1 MKEFIKKID
10 LTKLSNLPIVKWQ
23 FKLVL
28 IFIALLTIIF
38 IIIQTQLVVE
48 DIIEKERNLIK
59 SYSKILESLE
69 NPNFEN
75 IEFSLLLNDQILPNI
90 SFPMIL
96 TDESNDPLFPF
107 HNNIRNIELDTTKSI
122 DEQRKYLKTE
132 IADMN
137 NTYEPIVI
145 KDHNGKVLSKI
156 YYNNSELVNALQ
168 LYPIIAVIGIIV
180 LISIGY
186 IIFNSVRRNEESKV
200 WVGMSKEAAHQLG
213 TPLSSLLAWM
223 EILRIHIDDPK
234 SISETLSE
242 MDNDVN
248 RMKTIANRFSKIGS
262 KPELE
267 NEHIYYVIDAAC
279 NYVEKRLPHL
289 GRKVEIIRDF
299 PKDKIVVNMNVDLFT
314 WVMENLIKNAA
325 ESIEEEN
332 GYIRVTMRVL
342 GDRVRLFVKDN
353 GKGMPN
359 KIKKQIFVPGFTT
372 KKRGWGLGLSLSKR
386 IVEDYHK
393 GKIWVEDSTPGR
405 GTTFGIEIPIISN
418 S

>member
-1 MKEFIKKID
+1 MKFLEKID
-10 LTKLSNLPIVKWQ
+10 FHKIAIMPAFRWQ
-23 FKLVL
+23 FKLAL
-28 IFIALLTIIF
+28 IFIALLTVIVIIF
-38 IIIQTQLVVE
+38 QTQIVVQ

-69 NPNFEN
+69 DPNFEN

-96 TDESNDPLFPF
+96 TDDKNEPLFPF
-107 HNNIRNIELDTTKSI
+107 ENNIRNIEIDSTKSLSVQREMLKKQII
-122 DEQRKYLKTE
+122 DMAQ
-132 IADMN
+132 
-137 NTYEPIVI
+137 TYDPIVI

-156 YYNNSELVNALQ
+156 YYNNSDLVTALQ
-168 LYPIIAVIGIIV
+168 LYPILAVIGVIV
-180 LISIGY
+180 LLTIGY
-186 IIFNSVRRNEESKV
+186 IIFSSVRRNEESKV

-223 EILRIHIDDPK
+223 EILRLNIDEPRA
-234 SISETLSE
+234 ISETLSE

-262 KPELE
+262 KPELD
-267 NEHIYYVIDAAC
+267 NEHIFYVIDSAC

-299 PKDKIVVNMNVDLFT
+299 PKEKVVVEMNVDLFT

-325 ESIEEEN
+325 ESIEEDN
-332 GYIRVTMRVL
+332 GRIRVSMRVT
-342 GDRVRLFVKDN
+342 GKKVIIFVKDN
-353 GKGMPN
+353 GKGMTN
-359 KIKKQIFVPGFTT
+359 SLKKQIFIPGFTT

-386 IVEDYHK
+386 IIEDYHK
-393 GKIWVEDSTPGR
+393 GRIWVEDTFPGK
-405 GTTFGIEIPIISN
+405 GTTFGIEIPVITSN
-418 S
+418 

>member
-1 MKEFIKKID
+1 MKLFEKID
-10 LTKLSNLPIVKWQ
+10 FHKIASLPLIRWQ
-23 FKLVL
+23 FKLAL
-28 IFIALLTIIF
+28 IFIALLTVIVIIF
-38 IIIQTQLVVE
+38 QTQIVVK

-69 NPNFEN
+69 DPNFEN

-96 TDESNDPLFPF
+96 TDDKDEPLFPF
-107 HNNIRNIELDTTKSI
+107 ESNIRNIEIDTNKSI
-122 DEQRKYLKTE
+122 PDQRSILKDEIVGMR
-132 IADMN
+132 

-145 KDHNGKVLSKI
+145 KDHNGKILSKI
-156 YYNNSELVNALQ
+156 YYNNSELVTALQ
-168 LYPIIAVIGIIV
+168 LYPILAVIGV
-180 LISIGY
+180 LVLLTIGY

-223 EILRIHIDDPK
+223 EILRLNIDEPRA
-234 SISETLSE
+234 ISETLSE

-267 NEHIYYVIDAAC
+267 NEHIFYVIDAAC

-299 PKDKIVVNMNVDLFT
+299 PKEKVVVEMNVDLFT

-325 ESIEEEN
+325 ESIDEEN
-332 GYIRVTMRVL
+332 GRIRVTMRVK
-342 GDRVRLFVKDN
+342 GNKVIIFVKDN
-353 GKGMPN
+353 GKGMTN
-359 KIKKQIFVPGFTT
+359 KIKKQIFIPGFTT
-372 KKRGWGLGLSLSKR
+372 KKRGWGLGLSLTKR
-386 IVEDYHK
+386 IIEDYHQ
-393 GKIWVEDSTPGR
+393 GRIWVEDTFPGK
-405 GTTFGIEIPIISN
+405 GTTFGIEIPVITSN
-418 S
+418 

>member
-1 MKEFIKKID
+1 MKFLEKID
-10 LTKLSNLPIVKWQ
+10 FHKIAIMPVIRWQ
-23 FKLVL
+23 FKLAL
-28 IFIALLTIIF
+28 IFIALLTVIVIIF
-38 IIIQTQLVVE
+38 QTQIVVQ
-48 DIIEKERNLIK
+48 DIIEKETNLIK

-69 NPNFEN
+69 DPNFEN

-96 TDESNDPLFPF
+96 TDDKNEPLFPF
-107 HNNIRNIELDTTKSI
+107 QNNIRNIEIDSTKSI
-122 DEQRKYLKTE
+122 PDQREFLKAK
-132 IADMN
+132 IVDMAM
-137 NTYEPIVI
+137 TYEPIVI
-145 KDHNGKVLSKI
+145 KDHNGKILSKI
-156 YYNNSELVNALQ
+156 FYNNSDLVTALQ
-168 LYPIIAVIGIIV
+168 LYPFLAVIGVIV
-180 LISIGY
+180 LLTIGY
-186 IIFNSVRRNEESKV
+186 IIFSSVRRNEESKV

-223 EILRIHIDDPK
+223 EILRLNIDEPRA
-234 SISETLSE
+234 ISETLSE

-267 NEHIYYVIDAAC
+267 NEHIFYVIDAAC

-299 PKDKIVVNMNVDLFT
+299 PKEKVVVEMNVDLFT

-332 GYIRVTMRVL
+332 GRIRVSMRVT
-342 GDRVRLFVKDN
+342 GKKVVIFVKDN
-353 GKGMPN
+353 GKGMTN

-386 IVEDYHK
+386 IIEDYHK
-393 GKIWVEDSTPGR
+393 GKIWVEDTFPGK
-405 GTTFGIEIPIISN
+405 GTTFGIEIPVITS

>member
-1 MKEFIKKID
+1 MKLLEKID
-10 LTKLSNLPIVKWQ
+10 FQRLITLPVIRWQ

-28 IFIALLTIIF
+28 IFIALLTIIV
-38 IIIQTQLVVE
+38 IIFQTQIVVN
-48 DIIEKERNLIK
+48 DIIEKETNLIK

-69 NPNFEN
+69 DPDFEN

-96 TDESNDPLFPF
+96 TDEDNEPLFPF
-107 HNNIRNIELDTTKSI
+107 VNNVRNIELDTNMSI
-122 DEQRKYLKTE
+122 PDQKAMLRDKIKEMEDSY
-132 IADMN
+132 D
-137 NTYEPIVI
+137 PIVI
-145 KDHNGKVLSKI
+145 RDHNGKILSKI
-156 YYNNSELVNALQ
+156 FYTNSDLVTALQ
-168 LYPIIAVIGIIV
+168 LYPVLAVVGVIV
-180 LISIGY
+180 MLTVGY
-186 IIFNSVRRNEESKV
+186 VIFSSVRRNEESKV

-223 EILRIHIDDPK
+223 EILRINIDDPRA
-234 SISETLSE
+234 ISETLSE

-267 NEHIYYVIDAAC
+267 NEHIFYVIDAAC

-299 PKDKIVVNMNVDLFT
+299 PKEKVVAKMNVDLFT

-325 ESIEEEN
+325 EAIEEED
-332 GYIRVTMRVL
+332 GRIRVSMQIT
-342 GDRVRLFVKDN
+342 GDNATIFVKDN
-353 GKGMPN
+353 GKGMTN
-359 KIKKQIFVPGFTT
+359 KLKKQIFVPGFTT
-372 KKRGWGLGLSLSKR
+372 KKRGWGLGLSLTKR
-386 IVEDYHK
+386 IIEDYHQGRIWIEDTFP
-393 GKIWVEDSTPGR
+393 GK

-418 S
+418 I

>member
-1 MKEFIKKID
+1 MKEFFKKID
-10 LTKLSNLPIVKWQ
+10 LSKFASLPVVKWQ

-96 TDESNDPLFPF
+96 TDESDEPLFPF
-107 HNNIRNIELDTTKSI
+107 QNNIRNIEVDTNKSI
-122 DEQRKYLKTE
+122 DAQRKFLKTE
-132 IADMN
+132 IVDMN

-168 LYPIIAVIGIIV
+168 LYPTIAVIGIIV

-213 TPLSSLLAWM
+213 TPLSS
-223 EILRIHIDDPK
+223 I
-234 SISETLSE
+234 
-242 MDNDVN
+242 
-248 RMKTIANRFSKIGS
+248 
-262 KPELE
+262 
-267 NEHIYYVIDAAC
+267 
-279 NYVEKRLPHL
+279 
-289 GRKVEIIRDF
+289 
-299 PKDKIVVNMNVDLFT
+299 
-314 WVMENLIKNAA
+314 
-325 ESIEEEN
+325 
-332 GYIRVTMRVL
+332 
-342 GDRVRLFVKDN
+342 
-353 GKGMPN
+353 
-359 KIKKQIFVPGFTT
+359 Q
-372 KKRGWGLGLSLSKR
+372 GW
-386 IVEDYHK
+386 
-393 GKIWVEDSTPGR
+393 
-405 GTTFGIEIPIISN
+405 IEI
-418 S
+418 

>member
-1 MKEFIKKID
+1 MKFLEKID
-10 LTKLSNLPIVKWQ
+10 FHKIAIMPVIRWQ
-23 FKLVL
+23 FKLAL
-28 IFIALLTIIF
+28 IFIALLTVIVIIF
-38 IIIQTQLVVE
+38 QTQIVVQ
-48 DIIEKERNLIK
+48 DIIEKETNLIK

-69 NPNFEN
+69 DPNFEN

-96 TDESNDPLFPF
+96 TDDKNEPLFPF
-107 HNNIRNIELDTTKSI
+107 QSNIRNIEIDSTKSLP
-122 DEQRKYLKTE
+122 DQREFLKAK
-132 IADMN
+132 IVDMAQ
-137 NTYEPIVI
+137 TYEPIVI
-145 KDHNGKVLSKI
+145 KDHNGKILSKI
-156 YYNNSELVNALQ
+156 YYNNSDLVTALQ
-168 LYPIIAVIGIIV
+168 LYPFLAVIGVIV
-180 LISIGY
+180 LLTIGY
-186 IIFNSVRRNEESKV
+186 IIFSSVRRNEESKV

-223 EILRIHIDDPK
+223 EILRLNIDEPRA
-234 SISETLSE
+234 ISETLSE

-267 NEHIYYVIDAAC
+267 NEHIFYVIDAAC

-299 PKDKIVVNMNVDLFT
+299 PKEKVVVEMNVDLFT

-325 ESIEEEN
+325 ESIEDEN
-332 GYIRVTMRVL
+332 GRIRVSMRVT
-342 GDRVRLFVKDN
+342 GKKVVIFVKDN
-353 GKGMPN
+353 GKGMTN

-386 IVEDYHK
+386 IIEDYHQ
-393 GKIWVEDSTPGR
+393 GKIWVEDTFPGK
-405 GTTFGIEIPIISN
+405 GTTFVIEIPVITS

>member
-1 MKEFIKKID
+1 MKFLEKID
-10 LTKLSNLPIVKWQ
+10 FHKIAIMPVIRWQ
-23 FKLVL
+23 FKLAL
-28 IFIALLTIIF
+28 IFIALFTVIVIIF
-38 IIIQTQLVVE
+38 QTQIVVQ
-48 DIIEKERNLIK
+48 DIIEKETNLIK

-69 NPNFEN
+69 DPNFEN

-96 TDESNDPLFPF
+96 TDDKDEPLFPF
-107 HNNIRNIELDTTKSI
+107 QNNIRNIKIDTTKSI
-122 DEQRKYLKTE
+122 SVQRELLKDK
-132 IADMN
+132 IVDMAK
-137 NTYEPIVI
+137 TYEPIVI

-156 YYNNSELVNALQ
+156 YYNNSELVTALQ
-168 LYPIIAVIGIIV
+168 LYPFLAVIGVIV
-180 LISIGY
+180 LLTIGY
-186 IIFNSVRRNEESKV
+186 IIFSSVRRNEESKV

-223 EILRIHIDDPK
+223 EILRLNIDDPRA
-234 SISETLSE
+234 ISETLSE

-267 NEHIYYVIDAAC
+267 NEHIFYVIDAAC
-279 NYVEKRLPHL
+279 TYVEKRLPHL

-299 PKDKIVVNMNVDLFT
+299 PKEKVVVEMNVDLFT

-325 ESIEEEN
+325 ESIEDEN
-332 GYIRVTMRVL
+332 GRIRVSMTVT
-342 GDRVRLFVKDN
+342 GKKVVIFVKDN
-353 GKGMPN
+353 GKGMTN

-393 GKIWVEDSTPGR
+393 GRIWVEDSFPGR
-405 GTTFGIEIPIISN
+405 GTTFGIEIPVITS

>member
-1 MKEFIKKID
+1 MKLFEKID
-10 LTKLSNLPIVKWQ
+10 FHKIASLPMIRWQ
-23 FKLVL
+23 FKLAL
-28 IFIALLTIIF
+28 IFIALLTVIVIIF
-38 IIIQTQLVVE
+38 QTQIVVQ

-69 NPNFEN
+69 DPNFEN

-96 TDESNDPLFPF
+96 TDDKDEPLFPF
-107 HNNIRNIELDTTKSI
+107 ESNIRNIEIDTNRSI
-122 DEQRKYLKTE
+122 PDQRNLLKEE
-132 IADMN
+132 ISEMRD
-137 NTYEPIVI
+137 TYEPIVI
-145 KDHNGKVLSKI
+145 KDHNGKILSKI
-156 YYNNSELVNALQ
+156 FYNNSGLVTALQ
-168 LYPIIAVIGIIV
+168 LYPILAVIGVVV
-180 LISIGY
+180 LLTIGY

-223 EILRIHIDDPK
+223 EILRLNIDEPRA
-234 SISETLSE
+234 ISETLSE

-299 PKDKIVVNMNVDLFT
+299 PKDKVVVEMNVDLFT

-332 GYIRVTMRVL
+332 GRIRVTMRATDKNVTI
-342 GDRVRLFVKDN
+342 FVKDN
-353 GKGMPN
+353 GKGMTN
-359 KIKKQIFVPGFTT
+359 KIKKQIFIPGFTT
-372 KKRGWGLGLSLSKR
+372 KKRGWGLGLSLTKR
-386 IVEDYHK
+386 IIEDYHK
-393 GKIWVEDSTPGR
+393 GKIWVEDTFPGK
-405 GTTFGIEIPIISN
+405 GTTFGIEIPIITN